1 MDPHNKTELTTIV
14 HETKLEKNRIKDDIK
29 EFQNQISTI
38 SLEEKKTEFQNYIQR
53 KLDRINI
60 RTNIISFKYSGY
72 KLYFDI
78 VNISIIVISALLT
91 FIETVKAEFEL
102 EDTEHKH
109 LNNFFSIIPII
120 ISSTITISAAVL
132 KFKKYQEKMES
143 LSRCIDKA
151 IFTSFRLKRIKE
163 QARHVVSE
171 EGMKKIID
179 NYIKEPH
186 DLYLKCQEEMEKN
199 LKYEELVKHMKTY
212 YDLSIKYELEE
223 AEFCAKRRS
232 ITHKEHMHKKQFESE
247 QIEEDDDDDDDS
259 IQSLIEVKTNSP

>member
-53 KLDRINI
+53 KLDKINI

-132 KFKKYQEKMES
+132 KFKKYQEKMET

-247 QIEEDDDDDDDS
+247 QIEEDDDDDDS